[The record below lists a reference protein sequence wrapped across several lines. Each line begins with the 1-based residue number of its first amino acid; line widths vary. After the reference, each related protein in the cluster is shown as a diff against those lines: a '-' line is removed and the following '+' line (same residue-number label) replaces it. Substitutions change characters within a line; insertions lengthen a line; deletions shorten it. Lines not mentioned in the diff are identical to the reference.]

1 VDNHEA
7 ETEMKLRWPF
17 ITRKEHEAKVAEFEQ
32 RLHDI
37 ERHFVIKRDETGKV
51 IETLADRQERKFKP
65 KRVTWQQTRAYL
77 ELTDDNRR
85 KMPSGKPA

>member
-1 VDNHEA
+1 
-7 ETEMKLRWPF
+7 MRFPF
-17 ITRKEHEAKVAEFEQ
+17 ITRKEHEKVVTELRE
-32 RLHDI
+32 RLHDL

-77 ELTDDNRR
+77 EITDDGRR
-85 KMPSGKPA
+85 KEPVGKR